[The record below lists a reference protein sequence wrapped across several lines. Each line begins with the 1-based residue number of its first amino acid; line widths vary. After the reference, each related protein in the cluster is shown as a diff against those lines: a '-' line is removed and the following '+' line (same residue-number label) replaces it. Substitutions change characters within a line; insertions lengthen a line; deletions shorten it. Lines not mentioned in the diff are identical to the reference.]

1 MNIFLTFVVPMAN
14 RIQILLADDDKED
27 QLILTDSFN
36 EIGKADSIQFV
47 DDGELLLEYLKAKDK
62 DQLPSLIVLDLNM
75 PRMSGTETLAA
86 LKNHEE
92 YKDIPVI
99 IYSTSVNDHEMN
111 KCLETGAVAYITKP
125 VKYEDSI
132 KTAQYFYDFSQGR
145 QMPSIENSVT
155 ARL

>member
-1 MNIFLTFVVPMAN
+1 MNNKVT
-14 RIQILLADDDKED
+14 ILLADDDKED

-36 EIGKADSIQFV
+36 EIGQADAIHFV
-47 DDGELLLEYLKAKDK
+47 DDGELLIEYLR
-62 DQLPSLIVLDLNM
+62 QLPETELPSLIVLDLYM
-75 PRMSGTETLAA
+75 PRMSGTETLSA
-86 LKNHEE
+86 LKASELYRH
-92 YKDIPVI
+92 IPVI

-132 KTAQYFYDFSQGR
+132 KTARYFYDFSQGKGVLP
-145 QMPSIENSVT
+145 QGMSIT

>member
-1 MNIFLTFVVPMAN
+1 MTFVLPMAN
-14 RIQILLADDDKED
+14 SIKILLADDDKED

-36 EIGKADSIQFV
+36 EIGQADSIQFV
-47 DDGELLLEYLKAKDK
+47 DDGELLLEYLKDRNKE
-62 DQLPSLIVLDLNM
+62 QLPSLIVLDLNM

-86 LKNHEE
+86 LKAHEE
-92 YKDIPVI
+92 YRHIPVI

-132 KTAQYFYDFSQGR
+132 KTAQYFYDFSQGKE
-145 QMPSIENSVT
+145 MASFGNSVT